1 MYYHEE
7 HIPRAQKVRNREKEI
22 LEIIVTHYEKHQC
35 PPSIRDIKRKAS
47 ISSLSTIHRYI
58 NKLIDHGY
66 LERKQE
72 GYRTYLEIIKREY
85 ERSS

>member
-7 HIPRAQKVRNREKEI
+7 HIPRAQKVRDREKEI
-22 LEIIVTHYEKHQC
+22 LEIIVSHYEKHQY

-66 LERKQE
+66 LERKQK
-72 GYRTYLEIIKREY
+72 GYRIYFDIIKSEY
-85 ERSS
+85 K